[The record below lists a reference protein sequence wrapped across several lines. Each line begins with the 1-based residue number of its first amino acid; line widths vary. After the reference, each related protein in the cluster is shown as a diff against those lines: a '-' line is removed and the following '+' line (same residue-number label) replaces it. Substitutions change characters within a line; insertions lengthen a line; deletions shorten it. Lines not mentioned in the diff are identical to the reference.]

1 MSWKPIVVGV
11 DDSPE
16 AAAAAALGWKLAEA
30 AKTKCHLVH
39 ATPDIRSAVLGAEA
53 PIDVEELYRGLVN
66 RVRAQIGVALRG
78 VVPQHAIN
86 GMAVWM
92 GRTPV
97 VLKQAAE
104 TFDAG
109 LVVLG
114 GKHHTVLGRWLA
126 GSTAHYAVR
135 TLQVPVLV
143 TGPSPTAIRRVLVA
157 VDLSYAAKPTIAAA
171 EQFVALADGMLRAVH
186 VVEPL
191 PMIPEMPIAIDPS
204 QYLADSEGTLAREI
218 WPLVKTKAAEKLVR
232 HGTAAETISAQAV
245 EWKADLVAVGSHGK
259 GWVDR
264 LLLGSVTERL
274 LNHLPT
280 SLLVV
285 PVPAPSVRETAEAQ
299 EQAAAAPLLTP
310 STVI

>member
-11 DDSPE
+11 DDSPA

-39 ATPDIRSAVLGAEA
+39 ATPDIRSAVVGAEA

-66 RVRAQIGVALRG
+66 RVRAQIGTTLRG
-78 VVPQHAIN
+78 VVPQQAIN

-92 GRTPV
+92 GRAPV
-97 VLKQAAE
+97 VLKQAVE
-104 TFDAG
+104 TFAAG

-114 GKHHTVLGRWLA
+114 GKHHSVLGRWLA

-143 TGPSPTAIRRVLVA
+143 TGASPTAIRRVLVA
-157 VDLSYAAKPTIAAA
+157 VDLSYAAQPTIEAA
-171 EQFVALADGMLRAVH
+171 ERFVALADGVLRAVH
-186 VVEPL
+186 VLEPL
-191 PMIPEMPIAIDPS
+191 PIIPEMLIAIDPS
-204 QYLADSEGTLAREI
+204 QYLADSEETLAREI
-218 WPLVKTKAAEKLVR
+218 WPLIKTPAAEKLVR

-245 EWKADLVAVGSHGK
+245 EWKADLVVVGSHGK

-285 PVPAPSVRETAEAQ
+285 PVPAPKVRETPEAK
-299 EQAAAAPLLTP
+299 EKAMRLVTP
-310 STVI
+310 STII